1 MANPAIYD
9 NRSRDGVQSLNKLAK
24 QMCILVNTFGPII
37 ELKYRANPA
46 VLAALE
52 TARAACSIVPQL
64 DSVLVSGGDNDVP
77 SDNPEL
83 IPGIDPTAPAPPTIP
98 GP

>member
-1 MANPAIYD
+1 MSNPAIYD
-9 NRSRDGVQSLNKLAK
+9 SRTRDGVASIRELAK
-24 QMCILVNTFGPII
+24 KMCILVNTFGPII

-52 TARAACSIVPQL
+52 TARAACSIVPAL
-64 DSVLVSGGDNDVP
+64 EPLAVTGGDNDVP
-77 SDNPEL
+77 TDTPEL

-98 GP
+98 TE